1 MCCSRDSSRKRRVL
15 EDLLQLVF
23 VKIVDES
30 GNMVWE
36 TKSKGGQ
43 IVWPVSNLSG
53 IRVVSGVYI
62 VYASSTDGEQRA
74 LTKILVIN

>member
-1 MCCSRDSSRKRRVL
+1 
-15 EDLLQLVF
+15 
-23 VKIVDES
+23 
-30 GNMVWE
+30 MVWE

-62 VYASSTDGEQRA
+62 VYASSTDGEQIA

>member
-1 MCCSRDSSRKRRVL
+1 
-15 EDLLQLVF
+15 
-23 VKIVDES
+23 
-30 GNMVWE
+30 MVWE

-53 IRVVSGVYI
+53 IRVASGVYI